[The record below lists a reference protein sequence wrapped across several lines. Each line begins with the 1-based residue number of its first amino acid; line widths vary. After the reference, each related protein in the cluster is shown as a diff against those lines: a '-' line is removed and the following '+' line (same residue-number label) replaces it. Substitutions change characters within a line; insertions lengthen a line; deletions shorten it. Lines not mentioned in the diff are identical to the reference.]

1 MFSIWKEGLCF
12 ITIFL
17 PHFTFDAVCLSVGRL
32 VYQQFSFIF
41 FEEVAHTAIK
51 FGIQNYNILSR
62 SSSISGNDR
71 TIFDRIMLL
80 GLIENS
86 NHMQFPFI
94 FFEEFEQTCW
104 WQIEPTCWWL
114 NWHPTFS
121 SLNMPIQPIL
131 STITVWHVINMLKNN
146 IYFLTIET
154 HLSGFLQHPLCVA
167 YKILTLCFRQE
178 LNGLRHQRFR
188 FCLSCPIWG
197 TALALY
203 LNNACNYGC

>member
-94 FFEEFEQTCW
+94 FLKSLSKHADDKLSQHADDWIDIQHSQVWTC
-104 WQIEPTCWWL
+104 QSNL
-114 NWHPTFS
+114 F
-121 SLNMPIQPIL
+121 
-131 STITVWHVINMLKNN
+131 
-146 IYFLTIET
+146 
-154 HLSGFLQHPLCVA
+154 
-167 YKILTLCFRQE
+167 
-178 LNGLRHQRFR
+178 
-188 FCLSCPIWG
+188 
-197 TALALY
+197 
-203 LNNACNYGC
+203 